1 MKGKKGQ
8 SIFGG
13 IQIFIMV
20 FLALVA
26 LIPTIKDV
34 ITTARDASHLDCDND
49 AISIGTKG
57 TCLLVDFTMFY
68 FVGMTMAAAMGYIT
82 GRKFGMW

>member
-1 MKGKKGQ
+1 MNKKAQ

-20 FLALVA
+20 FLALIA

-34 ITTARDASHLDCDND
+34 ITIARDSNHLDCGNT
-49 AISIGTKG
+49 AITIGTKG

-68 FVGMTMAAAMGYIT
+68 FVGMTIAAGMGYIT
-82 GRKFGMW
+82 GKKLGYW